1 MAAKFISHVTAILGA
16 VMIVSL
22 ALTIVTFPV
31 ALIWTGQPP
40 GNVAITMADAFATV
54 FSALLADRRTVSP
67 GRSQRLIEPVMQQGL
82 PRSERLL
89 EVCRVG
95 SLPIQFGFARRQYQ

>member
-1 MAAKFISHVTAILGA
+1 MAAKFISRQDVVAILGA

-54 FSALLADRRTVSP
+54 FSVAFFAAFALAMAEQPSSSSGP
-67 GRSQRLIEPVMQQGL
+67 AP
-82 PRSERLL
+82 
-89 EVCRVG
+89 
-95 SLPIQFGFARRQYQ
+95 

>member
-1 MAAKFISHVTAILGA
+1 MAAKFISHVIAILGA

-31 ALIWTGQPP
+31 ALIWTGQPT

-54 FSALLADRRTVSP
+54 FSVAFFAAFALAMAEQPS
-67 GRSQRLIEPVMQQGL
+67 SSSEPH
-82 PRSERLL
+82 
-89 EVCRVG
+89 
-95 SLPIQFGFARRQYQ
+95 

>member
-1 MAAKFISHVTAILGA
+1 MARDGAQPMATQFISRQNVLTILGA

-31 ALIWTGQPP
+31 ALIWVGQPP

-54 FSALLADRRTVSP
+54 FSVAFFAAFALAMA
-67 GRSQRLIEPVMQQGL
+67 E
-82 PRSERLL
+82 PRSPSPTDPSTVLL
-89 EVCRVG
+89 RAPV
-95 SLPIQFGFARRQYQ
+95 PHDQKDN